1 MKWFPSELMTLV
13 AEQVEDD
20 DLKRFRLICKQFAAA
35 SNLSFAEAFFTER
48 RIPLTQPAMRRFL
61 EITAHPGFSRYIQ
74 TVLVG
79 DSQIKEED
87 STGLNTQALL
97 SAGRISRHDA
107 LVYDHVREVLE
118 YNNECAKAQKEYR
131 NTQSTLNALTHAFKE
146 LRKHNTAI
154 TIGTYHDND
163 ERAFGAYHI
172 QMPRLAQRDFALSGD
187 LALLGHGSPQISHR
201 ERVTGAVL
209 RLVTIAA
216 LSANLTLK
224 GVTVDLTKARIN
236 FWDSGLDEPL
246 CRLLSPTG
254 SQRGPLQ
261 RDLLI
266 LRDGGPMVEDDT
278 YLEAREVVAYTHD
291 DASLMLSDIWFE
303 SDTDEIFLA
312 SAHHTVRLG
321 VVPSLLFSTPL
332 RALHLAHAALCE
344 EPFLRFLAH
353 WAPTLKELSLDS
365 CMLEQFGTWGTILQW
380 LLTYLNLSY
389 CSLEGLDFTE
399 TEELDS
405 GEFEITEIDALND
418 SVQVFEDEESVREGL
433 GSLVVDFLE
442 KDY

>member
-1 MKWFPSELMTLV
+1 MKWFPSELITLV
-13 AEQVEDD
+13 AERVEDD
-20 DLKRFRLICKQFAAA
+20 DLKRFRLTCKQFAAA
-35 SNLSFAEAFFTER
+35 SNPSFAKAFFTER

-61 EITAHPGFSRYIQ
+61 ETTAHPGFSRYIQ
-74 TVLVG
+74 SVLIG

-97 SAGRISRHDA
+97 FAGQISRHDA
-107 LVYDHVREVLE
+107 LVYDHIREVLE
-118 YNNECAKAQKEYR
+118 YNNKCAKAQKEYR
-131 NTQSTLNALTHAFKE
+131 NTQSTLNSLTHAFKE

-163 ERAFGAYHI
+163 ERAFGAYHVH
-172 QMPRLAQRDFALSGD
+172 MPRLAQRD
-187 LALLGHGSPQISHR
+187 LALLGHDSPQISHR

-209 RLVTIAA
+209 RLVTMAA

-224 GVTVDLTKARIN
+224 CVTVDLTKARIN

-246 CRLLSPTG
+246 CRLLSPTD

-266 LRDGGPMVEDDT
+266 LRDGGPMVEDGT

-291 DASLMLSDIWFE
+291 DACLMLSDIWFE
-303 SDTDEIFLA
+303 SDTDEISLS

-344 EPFLRFLAH
+344 EPFLRFLDH
-353 WAPTLKELSLDS
+353 WAPTLKEVSLDS
-365 CMLEQFGTWGTILQW
+365 CMLEQFGTWSTILQW
-380 LLTYLNLSY
+380 LLTHLNLSY
-389 CSLEGLDFTE
+389 CSLEALDFTE

-405 GEFEITEIDALND
+405 GEFEVTEIDALND

-433 GSLVVDFLE
+433 GSLVVKFLE